1 MGFLILFVL
10 LDVIE
15 AAPEL
20 PDDLGKNTKE
30 FVALR
35 CLEGLF
41 ASQNEVASDV
51 PSAQGSKVGF
61 DLSASCE
68 DVLQQILQEVN
79 SSFFVGIEVIW
90 IHFQN

>member
-1 MGFLILFVL
+1 M
-10 LDVIE
+10 IE

-20 PDDLGKNTKE
+20 PDDLGKNIKE

-51 PSAQGSKVGF
+51 PSTQGLKVGF
-61 DLSASCE
+61 DLSESCE
-68 DVLQQILQEVN
+68 DVLQRILQEV
-79 SSFFVGIEVIW
+79 SSFYLFHW
-90 IHFQN
+90 YTSDLDRFQN